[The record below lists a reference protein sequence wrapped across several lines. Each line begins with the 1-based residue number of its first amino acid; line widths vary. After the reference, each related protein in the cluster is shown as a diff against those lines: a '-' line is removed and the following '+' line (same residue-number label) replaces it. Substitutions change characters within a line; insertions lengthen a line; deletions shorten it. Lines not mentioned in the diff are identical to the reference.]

1 MTTQITSPRPTRHTA
16 THGVWLPKPS
26 HHTVERASLTL
37 LMLVL
42 GVVIFQAVYRSTDE
56 MMLALLAPVVAFL
69 AVGSLFAGHGGRH

>member
-1 MTTQITSPRPTRHTA
+1 MTTPITAPRQARHIA
-16 THGVWLPKPS
+16 SHGAWLPKVS
-26 HHTVERASLTL
+26 HHTVERASLIA

-42 GVVIFQAVYRSTDE
+42 GVAIFQAVYRSTDE